1 MLCFYVFMKF
11 MYMDYVLD
19 FSLLGIRLTPF
30 CLYVQENSLSGGK
43 GSWKLGECVL
53 RRNGFKSRAFRFE
66 DVVLFLWFLHVF
78 FRTCYVIPFYFKL
91 CYVLFLKQWDPIS

>member
-1 MLCFYVFMKF
+1 MYDISVMLCFYVS
-11 MYMDYVLD
+11 YEIYVYELCVR
-19 FSLLGIRLTPF
+19 FSLLGIRLIPF

-66 DVVLFLWFLHVF
+66 DVVLFLMVF
-78 FRTCYVIPFYFKL
+78 TCIFPHF
-91 CYVLFLKQWDPIS
+91 IM